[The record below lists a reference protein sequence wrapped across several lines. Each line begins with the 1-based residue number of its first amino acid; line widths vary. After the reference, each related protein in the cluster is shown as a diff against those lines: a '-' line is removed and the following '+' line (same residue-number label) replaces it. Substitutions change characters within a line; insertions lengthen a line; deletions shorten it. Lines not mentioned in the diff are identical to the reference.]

1 MESSLAVAIGLV
13 AAAGLAL
20 ELRVSSAILEIF
32 AGVALALMIPNV
44 QELHWLEFLANLGM
58 MALMFMAGFEI
69 EAKRLRRTWTS
80 CLAVGT
86 LSLGVPMTGVYAV
99 GHYLL
104 GLEPMAA
111 ALVAIGLSTTSLAL
125 VYQALRDEG
134 LLATDA
140 GQTMLA
146 SATVVDVLS
155 MLALAVLLGDAGW
168 GTAAVLLVVAFTVV
182 GLPRVGHWFFRRYAG
197 SVVEA
202 ELRFMLVV
210 LVGMG
215 FMAESADGIHPA
227 VVAFAVGVAM
237 SGLVA
242 QHREL
247 KAKLKGIVFGF
258 FAPVFFLHA
267 GTKLDV
273 GYLTTETLAMAGI
286 LFVVACTLK
295 FVGTAVPARWLLDVS
310 GRFAGVLFNYRLSFG
325 IIAANVGLE
334 SGILSKGVYAVVL
347 LVVVASAALPMLF
360 LRERPSEWNG
370 PARHES
376 DPERAREPAE

>member
-32 AGVALALMIPNV
+32 AGIALALLLSDV
-44 QELHWLEFLANLGM
+44 QELEWLSFLANLGM
-58 MALMFMAGFEI
+58 LALMFMAGFEV
-69 EAKRLRRTWTS
+69 EAKRLRRTWRS
-80 CLAVGT
+80 CLVVGAS
-86 LSLGVPMTGVYAV
+86 SLFAPMTGVFAV
-99 GHYLL
+99 AHFGF
-104 GLEPMAA
+104 GLEPVAA

-125 VYQALRDEG
+125 VYQALRDER
-134 LLATDA
+134 LLATDT

-155 MLALAVLLGDAGW
+155 MLSLAVLLGDAGW
-168 GTAAVLLVVAFTVV
+168 GTAAVLLVVAFTVI
-182 GLPRVGHWFFRRYAG
+182 GLPRVGQWFFRRYAG

-202 ELRFMLVV
+202 ELRFMLVI

-215 FMAESADGIHPA
+215 FMAESASGIHPA

-242 QHREL
+242 EHREL
-247 KAKLKGIVFGF
+247 KSKLKGIVFGF

-273 GYLTTETLAMAGI
+273 SYLTQDTLIMAAV
-286 LFVVACTLK
+286 LFVVACGLK
-295 FVGTAVPARWLLDVS
+295 FLGTAIPARRLLAVP

-325 IIAANVGLE
+325 IIAANVGLQ
-334 SGILSKGVYAVVL
+334 SGVLTNATYAVIL
-347 LVVVASAALPMLF
+347 LVVVASAGLPVIF

-370 PARHES
+370 PARQE
-376 DPERAREPAE
+376 PTREPAE